1 MNKGFTLMEV
11 IIAMSILS
19 GVVLAITMFSLDIYD
34 FGIFLGEEIVAEQ
47 EIQLTLRVMATEIR
61 AMSQSA
67 NGSYPIESAVQNSI
81 IFFSDIDGDGLAE
94 RVRYFLDGNIFKKGT
109 IRPIGL
115 PLSYP
120 ATDEQI
126 VETVHNVY
134 SAAGNIFAY
143 YNADYTGTQ
152 TALTFPF
159 NISDLRLVNINITV
173 DQNPADTPSRINL
186 SASVN
191 MRNL

>member
-1 MNKGFTLMEV
+1 MEV

-81 IFFSDIDGDGLAE
+81 IFYSDIDGDGLAE

-152 TALTFPF
+152 TALTFPL